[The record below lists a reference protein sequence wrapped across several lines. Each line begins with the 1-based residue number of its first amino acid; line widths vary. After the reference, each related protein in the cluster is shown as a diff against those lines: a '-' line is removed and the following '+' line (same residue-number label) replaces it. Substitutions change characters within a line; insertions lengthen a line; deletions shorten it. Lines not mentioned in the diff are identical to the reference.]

1 MNNLVLKITITR
13 SAKFKMIS
21 FFIELLKDNVLLWDA
36 TAGMGTENLEA
47 RR

>member
-1 MNNLVLKITITR
+1 MNNLVLQIAIAR

-21 FFIELLKDNVLLWDA
+21 FFIELLKDNVLLWGA
-36 TAGMGTENLEA
+36 TEGMGTENLKE